1 MDLPTLFISHGAPTF
16 AIEPGRLGPQ
26 LRSLGQTLQG
36 VAAVLVVSAH
46 WQSRGV
52 EVMFTEN
59 PETIHDFG
67 GFPEELY
74 SLHYLAS
81 GSPVYAQR
89 AYDLLQA
96 AGISVQKNVQRG
108 YDHGAWVPLMHMF
121 PDAAVPVF
129 QISLPVN
136 TSPASVFAMGQALAA
151 LRSEN
156 VLIMGSGSMTHNLR
170 EARWGAIAPD
180 EYVAEFTNWVY
191 EAIRSRDMDVLL
203 NYRSLAPH
211 AVRAHPTEE
220 HFLPLFIALGA
231 SGDKDKLDLLE
242 GGVDLGC
249 LSMDSYVWG

>member
-16 AIEPGRLGPQ
+16 ALEPGKLGPQ

-52 EVMFTEN
+52 EVMFTES

-74 SLHYLAS
+74 SLHYPAS
-81 GSPVYAQR
+81 GSPVHAQR

-96 AGISVQKNVQRG
+96 AGIPVQKNVQRG
-108 YDHGAWVPLMHMF
+108 YDHGVWVPLLHLL

-136 TSPASVFAMGQALAA
+136 VSPTAVFAMGQVLAA
-151 LRSEN
+151 LRNEN
-156 VLIMGSGSMTHNLR
+156 VLIVGSGSMTHNLR
-170 EARWGAIAPD
+170 EARWGVIAPD
-180 EYVAEFTNWVY
+180 EYVAEFTNWVDA
-191 EAIRSRDMDVLL
+191 AIRSRDIDALL
-203 NYRSLAPH
+203 SYRSLAPH
-211 AVRAHPTEE
+211 TVRSHPTEE

-231 SGDKDKLDLLE
+231 SGGGDKVDLLE

-249 LSMDSYVWG
+249 LSMDSYVWW